1 MDFNELIVARRSVR
15 DYRPEMP
22 SDEAIRKVVDAG
34 RLAPS
39 AGNFQPWLFL
49 VAKGDEAKEAI
60 RSSYVAFNRTASAGV
75 PVMVVVCGDHAT
87 SWKRKSDGK
96 DFCDVDAAIATDHM
110 TLMAAELGLGTCW
123 ICGFDRE
130 ALAANLGLSGKLE
143 PIAVLHL
150 GYPAGDGADGGGVE
164 KKRKPLDEV
173 LRFI

>member
-1 MDFNELIVARRSVR
+1 MDFRELITARRSVR
-15 DYRPEMP
+15 DYGPEMP
-22 SDEAIRKVVDAG
+22 SDDAILQVVDAG
-34 RLAPS
+34 RMAPS

-49 VAKGDEAKEAI
+49 VAKGDEAKDAI
-60 RSSYVAFNRTASAGV
+60 RSSYVSFNKTASAGV
-75 PVMVVVCGDHAT
+75 PVMIVVCGDHGV

-130 ALAANLGLSGKLE
+130 ALARSLGLADTLE

-150 GYPAGDGADGGGVE
+150 GHASRPDGAGEG
-164 KKRKPLDEV
+164 KKRKPLGEV